1 MIKKILI
8 NEMRT
13 PEQIQEHYEIEK
25 KLASKL
31 RESKEE
37 ERSYLY
43 TALYDELFRLVP
55 HHPLLTKKADPQM
68 QFLAVSEKMEFLK
81 HLLNS
86 NSIFIEVGAGDCSL
100 SLEVSKYVKK
110 VYAIDVSENITR
122 NKILPQNFKLIIS
135 DGVSIPVPED
145 SVTIA
150 YSNQLMEHL
159 HPDDA
164 FKQLKNIYKVL
175 ANGGIYICIT
185 PNRLTGPHDISKYF
199 DQISTGF
206 HLKEYT
212 ITELSELFRQ
222 VGFSQIELYKRLQG
236 NYIKLPLFPIKLCE
250 KIIDKL
256 PFLLKKIIV
265 STWLFRLLL
274 DIRIVG
280 KKE

>member
-1 MIKKILI
+1 MIKKKLK
-8 NEMRT
+8 NETRT

-25 KLASKL
+25 KLANQL

-55 HHPLLTKKADPQM
+55 HHPLLTKKANPQM
-68 QFLAVSEKMEFLK
+68 QFLEVSQKMEFLK
-81 HLLNS
+81 PLLNS
-86 NSIFIEVGAGDCSL
+86 NSIFLEVGAGDCSL
-100 SLEVSKYVKK
+100 SIEVSKYVKE
-110 VYAIDVSENITR
+110 VYAIDVSENITK

-135 DGVSIPVPED
+135 DGVNIPISD
-145 SVTIA
+145 NSVTIA

-164 FKQLKNIYKVL
+164 LKQLKNIYKVL

-199 DQISTGF
+199 DRIATGF

-212 ITELSELFRQ
+212 ITELSELFHQ
-222 VGFSQIELYKRLQG
+222 VGFSKIELYKRFQE
-236 NYIKLPLFPIKLCE
+236 NYIKLPLFPIKICE
-250 KIIDKL
+250 KIIEKL
-256 PFLLKKIIV
+256 PFILRKKIV
-265 STWLFRLLL
+265 SVSLFRLLL